1 MSGCSAPCKLN
12 DVLHFQ
18 IAGLDASYTNWMET
32 VEERDAYAREA
43 YRLVSNGD
51 VKIHIF
57 KEYPFTA
64 DSVRQAQLDLVRGKS
79 AGKVIIK
86 VAV

>member
-1 MSGCSAPCKLN
+1 
-12 DVLHFQ
+12 
-18 IAGLDASYTNWMET
+18 MET

-43 YRLVSNGD
+43 YRLVSSGD

-57 KEYPFTA
+57 KEYSFTA
-64 DSVRQAQLDLVRGKS
+64 EGVRQAQLDLVGGKS

-86 VAV
+86 VADD